1 MKQTTELMQREY
13 AQHECTQQERMIFVR
28 ITYTLSIMVRA
39 PLIAVCFLLIT
50 LTSFVHHSYGTLRVI
65 DFTIYTDGTTH
76 VFYQTEVDPLEPD
89 VTIKLFGN
97 AIDNFV
103 ARDENDL
110 LLSSKID
117 TNSVVI
123 ETLGASK
130 ITIDYDTADL
140 VTKNG
145 KIWSFSIDAP
155 FDYSVLLPKNTVIV
169 GMNTYPLNMQIVD
182 EQSLLSLPSGSAEI
196 NYIFGVLGTAQ
207 TATLAIEKAQTL
219 IDQINTEKIE
229 TPLASAKLAEA
240 VSAFEEGKFSSAE
253 ILANEAKNI
262 AAQEQQTALSN
273 PGSGSNSTLSSIG
286 GTIVGIAATIGTVAG
301 AVVTVALL
309 LKRAKSAVKKT
320 AELLLKDANYVPP
333 DKETIFR
340 LKPDLRQEDK
350 DIVTFISES
359 GGQVYESELRKKF
372 LLPRTTTWRAVK
384 RLEREG
390 IVEIDKVD
398 QQNRIRLR
406 KTLEESEK

>member
-1 MKQTTELMQREY
+1 MKQIAQLVQREY
-13 AQHECTQQERMIFVR
+13 TSQEYTPQQRMIFVR
-28 ITYTLSIMVRA
+28 ITYTLSIMAKA
-39 PLIAVCFLLIT
+39 PIIAVCFLLIAI
-50 LTSFVHHSYGTLRVI
+50 TSFAHNSYGTLRVL

-76 VFYQTEVDPLEPD
+76 VFYQTEADPLEPD

-97 AIDNFV
+97 TIDNFV

-145 KIWSFSIDAP
+145 KIWSFNIDTP
-155 FDYSVLLPKNTVIV
+155 FDYSILLPKNTVIV

-182 EQSLLSLPSGSAEI
+182 EQSLISLPSGPAEI
-196 NYIFGVLGTAQ
+196 SYVFGVLGTAQ
-207 TATLAIEKAQTL
+207 TATLAIEKAQVL
-219 IDQINTEKIE
+219 IDQINKEKIE
-229 TPLASAKLAEA
+229 TPMASAKLAEA
-240 VSAFEEGKFSSAE
+240 VSTFDEGKFSSAE

-262 AAQEQQTALSN
+262 ATQEQQTALSN
-273 PGSGSNSTLSSIG
+273 PGSTPNNPLTSIG
-286 GTIVGIAATIGTVAG
+286 GTIVGITATIGTIAG

-309 LKRAKSAVKKT
+309 IKRAKSAVKKT

-350 DIVTFISES
+350 DIVTFISEN
-359 GGQVYESELRKKF
+359 GGQVFESELRKKF

-390 IVEIDKVD
+390 IVEIDKID

-406 KTLEESEK
+406 KTSGENGE